1 MVAGE
6 RERERS
12 ARTSGMPG
20 FVTYAE
26 APIDLIWHI
35 VDFREDRIR
44 DPICVKVDA
53 HEQDRATAKKR
64 FTLKIILLRPA
75 PDGHKP
81 IE

>member
-1 MVAGE
+1 
-6 RERERS
+6 
-12 ARTSGMPG
+12 MPG
-20 FVTYAE
+20 FVTYDE

-35 VDFREDRIR
+35 VDFREDCIR
-44 DPICVKVDA
+44 DPICMKVDA